1 MNTTQKCLIIAEA
14 GVNHN
19 GSIKMARDLI
29 RSGAEAKVDV
39 VKFQTFRA
47 ETLTTVTA
55 PKANYQ
61 CHTTNAN
68 ENQFTMLK
76 NLELSSEAHQE
87 LMQYCEEMGVEFL
100 SSAFDITA
108 VDLLARLGQ
117 TRWKI
122 PSGEITNLPYLRK
135 IGSLGQEVIISTG
148 MADLGE
154 IEDALH
160 VLETGGTPSKN
171 ITVLH
176 CNTEYP
182 TPVIDVNLRA
192 MQTISAAFPKI
203 RVGYSDHTLGIEV
216 PIAAVAMGAMVIEK
230 HFTLDRSL
238 PGPDHKASLEPDEL
252 AAMVSAIRNIELS
265 IGNGTK
271 CPSPSELKNK
281 KIARKSIFAAR
292 NIKSGEILT
301 EQNLTVKRPAIGINP
316 MRWDEIVGRTA
327 TRDYTID
334 EAVET

>member
-1 MNTTQKCLIIAEA
+1 MTQKCLIIAEA

-29 RSGAEAKVDV
+29 RSGTEAKVDV

-47 ETLTTVTA
+47 ETLAIVTA

-61 CHTTNAN
+61 YHTTNAN
-68 ENQFTMLK
+68 ESQFTMLK
-76 NLELSSEAHQE
+76 NLELSIEAHQE
-87 LMQYCEEMGVEFL
+87 LIQYCEETGVQYL

-117 TRWKI
+117 ARWKI

-135 IGSLGQEVIISTG
+135 IGSLGQEVILSTG

-154 IEDALH
+154 IEAALN
-160 VLETGGTPSKN
+160 VLETAGTQRKN

-182 TPVIDVNLRA
+182 TAMIDVNLRA
-192 MQTISAAFPKI
+192 MQTISAAFPGV

-230 HFTLDRSL
+230 HFSLDRLL

-252 AAMVSAIRNIELS
+252 SAMVRAIRNIELA
-265 IGNGTK
+265 IGKGAK
-271 CPSPSELKNK
+271 RPSLSELKNK
-281 KIARKSIFAAR
+281 KIARKSIVAAR
-292 NIKSGEILT
+292 NIKSGEIFT
-301 EQNLTVKRPAIGINP
+301 EQSLTVKRPAIGINP

-327 TRDYTID
+327 TRNYTID
-334 EAVET
+334 EFIET